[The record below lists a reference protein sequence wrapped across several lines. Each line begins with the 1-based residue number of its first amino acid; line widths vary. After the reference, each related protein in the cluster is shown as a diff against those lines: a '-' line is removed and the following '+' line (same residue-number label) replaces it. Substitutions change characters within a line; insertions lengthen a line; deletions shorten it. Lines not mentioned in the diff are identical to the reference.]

1 MLDILQT
8 IDQESVKK
16 HDPHGFM
23 SDLEKWSVQ
32 MAENMAREEGLTLTP
47 EHWEVIHLLRQHY
60 MLHGPS
66 KTRDLMEGLEEHFLP
81 RGGMKRL
88 YQLFP
93 RGPVLQASRIAGLP
107 APANAADLSFG
118 SVH

>member
-8 IDQESVKK
+8 IDQESAQK

-23 SDLEKWSVQ
+23 AELEQWSVQ
-32 MAENMAREEGLTLTP
+32 MAVNRAHEEGLRLTP

-60 MLHGPS
+60 MHHGPG
-66 KTRDLMEGLEEHFLP
+66 KARDLMKGLEEHFIP

-93 RGPVLQASRIAGLP
+93 RGPLLQGSRIAGLP

-118 SVH
+118 TVH

>member
-8 IDQESVKK
+8 LDQESAKK
-16 HDPHGFM
+16 HDPHGHLA
-23 SDLEKWSVQ
+23 DLEKWSVRE
-32 MAENMAREEGLTLTP
+32 AESRARDEGLTLTR
-47 EHWEVIHLLRQHY
+47 EHWEVIHLLRRHY
-60 MLHGPS
+60 LHHGPG
-66 KTRDLMEGLEEHFLP
+66 KTRDIMKGLDEHFFL

-93 RGPVLQASRIAGLP
+93 GGPLLQGSRIAGLP
-107 APANAADLSFG
+107 APASAADLSFG